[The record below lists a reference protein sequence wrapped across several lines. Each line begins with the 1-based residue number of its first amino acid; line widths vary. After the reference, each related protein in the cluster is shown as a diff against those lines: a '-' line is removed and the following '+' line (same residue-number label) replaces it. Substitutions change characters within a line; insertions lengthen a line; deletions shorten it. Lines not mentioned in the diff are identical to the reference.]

1 MTIADRLWPNLLL
14 ANIYL
19 LSIGLSGALFISM
32 HFLSG
37 ATWSTVLRRVAEAMM
52 AVLPVAA
59 VLMLP
64 IFWGRDTLYP
74 LATAGF
80 FLRAIVFLALWVW
93 LARRLRHVSLD
104 EDRDGTT
111 SRRAQ
116 LVRYAAIFI
125 VVFAITFAV
134 AAADWLM
141 SLAPQWSSSI
151 FAVYVFAGVLVSGL
165 AVLTLM
171 TIVLRRRGPL
181 GAATNAAHLH
191 DLGKLLFTFTTFW
204 AYIWLSQYL
213 LIWYG
218 NLPEE
223 IPYYAR
229 RTRDAWFPLFLL
241 NVAINWAIP
250 FFLLLPRASKRSARM
265 LAAVCVLLL
274 AGHWLDLYL
283 LIMPEIWSEPA
294 AGPLEAAI
302 PIGYAAIGFYVMTRA
317 AGAAPIVP
325 AHDPLL
331 RESLVHET

>member
-1 MTIADRLWPNLLL
+1 
-14 ANIYL
+14 
-19 LSIGLSGALFISM
+19 
-32 HFLSG
+32 
-37 ATWSTVLRRVAEAMM
+37 M

-59 VLMLP
+59 ALTLA

-74 LATAGF
+74 RATPGF

-93 LARRLRHVSLD
+93 LARQLRHVSLD
-104 EDRDGTT
+104 EDRDAAT
-111 SRRAQ
+111 SRREQ
-116 LVRYAAIFI
+116 LVRHAAIFV

-134 AAADWLM
+134 ACADWLM
-141 SLAPQWSSSI
+141 SLEPQWSSSI
-151 FAVYVFAGVLVSGL
+151 FAVYVFAGLLVSGF
-165 AVLTLM
+165 AVLTL
-171 TIVLRRRGPL
+171 TAIVLRARGPL
-181 GAATNAAHLH
+181 STAIGAAHLH
-191 DLGKLLFTFTTFW
+191 DLGKLLLAFSTFW

-250 FFLLLPRASKRSARM
+250 FFLLLPRASKRSAPV
-265 LAAVCVLLL
+265 LAAVCVLLI

-283 LIMPEIWSEPA
+283 LIMPEFWNAPA
-294 AGPLEAAI
+294 AGPLEVAI
-302 PIGYAAIGFYVMTRA
+302 PIGYAVICFYVMTRA
-317 AGAAPIVP
+317 VAAAPIVP

-331 RESLVHET
+331 RESLAHET